1 MIVDHLNKLRAW
13 LFEDALP
20 LWLKAGEDAV
30 NGGFAETITLDCQG
44 SADNRRGRVNPR
56 MVFVYCEAGRL
67 GWNGPWMDVAL
78 RTQAYVERVYGTS
91 EGYIGALATPD
102 GELLDTSFDLYN
114 QAFALLALSSIADV
128 NAEKREEA
136 CAKAGALLEVL
147 KGRFKH
153 PIAGF
158 QEAEPA
164 RAPLGANPHMHL
176 FEMCLEWER
185 SENLSAEQKA
195 VWSAL
200 ADELGALCLKFFI
213 CEKTGG
219 LREFFALDW
228 SPMPGDEGRALEPGH
243 HFEWAWLLS
252 RWNKLRG
259 DDRAKAAAARLFEIA
274 EVHGVDRERGVALMG
289 INDDFSVR
297 DPLARLW
304 SQAEWLKGS
313 IAMLESTPESE
324 WPRYRQSMLD
334 ALAALELFFED
345 VPAGLWKD
353 KFLPDGTFVKEAA
366 PASSLY
372 HIISAISELDRFC
385 KTEVG
390 QKVVA
395 LESVK

>member
-1 MIVDHLNKLRAW
+1 MTVDPLNKLRNW
-13 LFEDALP
+13 LFDDALP
-20 LWLKAGEDAV
+20 LWLKAGEDAA
-30 NGGFAETITLDCQG
+30 NGGFAETITLECEG

-67 GWNGPWMDVAL
+67 GWDGPWMDVAL
-78 RTQAYVERVYGTS
+78 RTQAYVERVYGTC

-102 GELLDTSFDLYN
+102 GQLLDTSFDLYN
-114 QAFALLALSSIADV
+114 QAFALLALASIADV
-128 NAEKREEA
+128 NSEKREEA
-136 CAKAGALLEVL
+136 CEKAKALLDVL
-147 KGRFKH
+147 MARFKH
-153 PIAGF
+153 PAAGF
-158 QEAEPA
+158 QEADPP

-200 ADELGALCLKFFI
+200 ADELGELCLNFFI
-213 CEKTGG
+213 CKKTGG

-243 HFEWAWLLS
+243 HFEWAWLLT
-252 RWNKLRG
+252 RWYKLRG
-259 DDRAKAAAARLFEIA
+259 NERAKAAAARLFEIA
-274 EVHGVDRERGVALMG
+274 EVYGVDRERGVALMG

-304 SQAEWLKGS
+304 SQGEWLKGS

-324 WPRYRQSMLD
+324 WPRYQKSMQD
-334 ALAALELFFED
+334 ALKALMMFFED
-345 VPAGLWKD
+345 VPVGLWKD
-353 KFLPDGTFVKEAA
+353 KFLPNGTFVKEAA

-372 HIISAISELDRFC
+372 HIISAISELDRFS
-385 KTEVG
+385 KTEIG
-390 QKVVA
+390 QKI
-395 LESVK
+395 SVFEKVK

>member
-20 LWLKAGEDAV
+20 LWLKAGEDAA

-67 GWNGPWMDVAL
+67 GWDGPWMDVAL
-78 RTQAYVERVYGTS
+78 RTQAYVERVYDTS
-91 EGYIGALATPD
+91 EGYIGALATPE

-128 NAEKREEA
+128 NGEKREEA
-136 CAKAGALLEVL
+136 CAKAKALLDVL
-147 KGRFKH
+147 NSRFKH

-158 QEAEPA
+158 LEAEPA

-185 SENLSAEQKA
+185 SDKLSAEQKV

-200 ADELGALCLKFFI
+200 ADELGELCLKRFI

-228 SPMPGDEGRALEPGH
+228 SPMPGDEGRVLEPGH
-243 HFEWAWLLS
+243 HFEWAWLLI
-252 RWNKLRG
+252 RWSKLRG
-259 DDRAKAAAARLFEIA
+259 DDRTKAAAARLFEIA
-274 EVHGVDRERGVALMG
+274 ETYGVDRERGVAVMG
-289 INDDFSVR
+289 INDDFSMR

-304 SQAEWLKGS
+304 SQAEWLKGAL
-313 IAMLESTPESE
+313 AMLESTPESE
-324 WPRYRQSMLD
+324 WPRYHQSMLD
-334 ALAALELFFED
+334 ALAALELFFEN

-353 KFLPDGTFVKEAA
+353 KLLPDGSFVNEAA

-372 HIISAISELDRFC
+372 HIISAISELDRFSR
-385 KTEVG
+385 TEVG
-390 QKVVA
+390 QKVIA
-395 LESVK
+395 FENTK